1 MPQRHQGTK
10 IHRQSNILNKHFE
23 NLCVIGILWH
33 KKTFWSGLRVNISLL
48 SVLVLISASV
58 CKGQHITDTLKIKTI
73 EVYANRIVKEE
84 AGKTTTKIDSIAM
97 IKALTSNL
105 SELISQNTP
114 IFIKEYGRGAM
125 ATASFRGTAP
135 SHTQVSWNGITLNS
149 PMLGMVDF
157 SSIPVYFTDNVS
169 LLHGSGSLSEKSG
182 ALGGVVKLENTTN
195 WQNKFSGRLL
205 TGIGS
210 YGTRDE
216 FFRINGGNKK
226 IQSQTR
232 AFYNYSNNNYQ
243 FVNKFVADI
252 DPQTGKYL
260 YPTQRNENAHYENY
274 GLLQE
279 FYFRPNDKNIF
290 ILRYWIQH
298 NDRSLPRL
306 LTNETENN
314 ANINRQTENAHRPVV
329 EWKSYGK
336 KGTLSLSSGAN
347 IQFLK
352 YQLKTEVSGAK
363 DQVVINSDS
372 RSGSYFL
379 KASYSYQLSDN
390 ASVNAGAN
398 TGINSVFS
406 NNTPLNGES
415 QGYDRQRQD
424 QSIYVQISKSFGD
437 KLSVTLL
444 TREDFIGGKSN
455 PFIPSAGIDYRPF
468 RNKGFFLKG
477 NLARN
482 YHHPTLNDLYYI
494 PGGNPDLKPEEGLM
508 ADLGSGYS
516 GIVGKANF
524 HASLNGYYSRIN
536 NWIIW
541 LPTPQGYWEPYNMK
555 RVNASGLEI
564 NTGIDGKLNV
574 FDYHFNGNYSFTRSI
589 NRDDPRNWAD
599 ESIGKQLPYI
609 PLHSANI
616 LANISR
622 SGYHLTWL
630 WSYYSERFT
639 TTSNDKT
646 SKPDV
651 LYPYFMNN
659 LYLGKEI
666 SLVNQKLDIELK
678 IFNLFNEE
686 YRTVLQHPMPRRNY
700 SLLIRYDF

>member
-1 MPQRHQGTK
+1 MKSKHFVSRYIGIETL
-10 IHRQSNILNKHFE
+10 RLNKK
-23 NLCVIGILWH
+23 N
-33 KKTFWSGLRVNISLL
+33 WSGLQPNIRFLLFLILL
-48 SVLVLISASV
+48 SAHVSNA
-58 CKGQHITDTLKIKTI
+58 QHLSDTLKIKTV
-73 EVYANRIVKEE
+73 EVYANKIIKEE
-84 AGKTTTKIDSIAM
+84 AGRTITKIDSVSM

-105 SELISQNTP
+105 SELIAQNTP

-157 SSIPVYFTDNVS
+157 SAIPVYFTDNVS

-182 ALGGVVKLENTTN
+182 ALGGIVKLENTTD
-195 WQNKFSGRLL
+195 WQNKFSGRVL

-216 FFRINGGNKK
+216 FFRVNAGNKR

-232 AFYNYSNNNYQ
+232 AFYNFSNNDYQ
-243 FVNKFVADI
+243 FVNKFIADI
-252 DPQTGKYL
+252 DPLTGNYL
-260 YPTQRNENAHYENY
+260 YPTRKNENAQYENY

-279 FYFRPNDKNIF
+279 FYYRPDDKNVLIF
-290 ILRYWIQH
+290 RYWIQH

-306 LTNETENN
+306 LSNETDNN
-314 ANINRQTENAHRPVV
+314 ANINRQSENAHRPLA

-336 KGTLSLSSGAN
+336 KGTLSLISGAN

-363 DQVVINSDS
+363 DQMVINSDS
-372 RSGSYFL
+372 RSASYFI
-379 KASYSYQLSDN
+379 KAVYNYQLSEKIS
-390 ASVNAGAN
+390 ANAGTNAE
-398 TGINSVFS
+398 INSVNS
-406 NNTPLNGES
+406 INSPLNGELQS
-415 QGYDRQRQD
+415 FNRQRRD
-424 QSIYVQISKSFGD
+424 QSLYFQVSKSFGD
-437 KLSVTLL
+437 KLSVNLL
-444 TREDFIGGKSN
+444 AREDFIGGKST
-455 PFIPSAGIDYRPF
+455 PFIPSAGIDYHPF
-468 RNKGFFLKG
+468 RDKGFFLKG

-482 YHHPTLNDLYYI
+482 YHHPTLNDLYFI
-494 PGGNPDLKPEEGLM
+494 PGGNPELKAEEGLM
-508 ADLGSGYS
+508 ADLGGGYS
-516 GIVGKANF
+516 GVSGTTNL
-524 HASLNGYYSRIN
+524 HASLNSYYSRIN

-564 NTGIDGKLNV
+564 NTGINGKLYP
-574 FDYHFNGNYSFTRSI
+574 FEYHINGNYALTRSI

-616 LANISR
+616 LANISC

-630 WSYYSERFT
+630 WNYYSERFT

-646 SKPDV
+646 SKLDV

-659 LYLGKEI
+659 LYIGKAV
-666 SLVNQKLDIELK
+666 SLVNRKLDIELK

-686 YRTVLQHPMPRRNY
+686 YRTVLQHPMPGRNY

>member
-1 MPQRHQGTK
+1 MT
-10 IHRQSNILNKHFE
+10 NKHFVFQ
-23 NLCVIGILWH
+23 CICIDTLWLNSF
-33 KKTFWSGLRVNISLL
+33 FWSGLKLHIRFL
-48 SVLVLISASV
+48 SVLILISSQFCNA
-58 CKGQHITDTLKIKTI
+58 QHLSDTLKIKTV
-73 EVYANRIVKEE
+73 EVYANKVIKEE
-84 AGKTTTKIDSIAM
+84 AGRTITKIDSVAM

-105 SELISQNTP
+105 SELIAQNTP

-157 SSIPVYFTDNVS
+157 SAIPVYFTDNVS

-182 ALGGVVKLENTTN
+182 ALGGVVKLENTTD

-232 AFYNYSNNNYQ
+232 AFYNFSNNDYQ
-243 FVNKFVADI
+243 FVNKFIADI
-252 DPQTGKYL
+252 DPQTGNYL
-260 YPTQRNENAHYENY
+260 YPTRKNENAQYENY

-279 FYFRPNDKNIF
+279 FYYRPDDKNVI

-306 LTNETENN
+306 LSNETDNN
-314 ANINRQTENAHRPVV
+314 TNINRQSENAHRPVA
-329 EWKSYGK
+329 EWKYYGK

-347 IQFLK
+347 IQFLN

-363 DQVVINSDS
+363 DQMVINSHS
-372 RSGSYFL
+372 RSASYFF
-379 KASYSYQLSDN
+379 KAGYNYQLSDN
-390 ASVNAGAN
+390 VSVNAGAN
-398 TGINSVFS
+398 TEINSVNS
-406 NNTPLNGES
+406 INSPLNGEV
-415 QGYDRQRQD
+415 QGFNRQRED
-424 QSIYVQISKSFGD
+424 QSVYLQISKSFGD
-437 KLSVTLL
+437 KLSVNLL
-444 TREDFIGGKSN
+444 AREDVIGGRFT
-455 PFIPSAGIDYRPF
+455 PFIPSAGIDYHPF
-468 RNKGFFLKG
+468 RDKGFFLKG

-494 PGGNPDLKPEEGLM
+494 PGGNPQLIPEEGLM
-508 ADLGSGYS
+508 ADLGGGYS
-516 GIVGKANF
+516 GVVGTTNF
-524 HASLNGYYSRIN
+524 HASVNSYYSRIN

-564 NTGIDGKLNV
+564 NTGINGKLYA
-574 FDYHFNGNYSFTRSI
+574 FDYHFNGNYGLTRSI

-630 WSYYSERFT
+630 WNYYSERFT

-666 SLVNQKLDIELK
+666 SLVNHKLDIELK

-686 YRTVLQHPMPRRNY
+686 YRTVLQHPMPGRNY